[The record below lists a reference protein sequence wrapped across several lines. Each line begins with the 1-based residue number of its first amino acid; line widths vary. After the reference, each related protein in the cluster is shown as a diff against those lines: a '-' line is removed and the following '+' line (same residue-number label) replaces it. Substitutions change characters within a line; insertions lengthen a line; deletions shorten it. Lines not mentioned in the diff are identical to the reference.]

1 MTGQNSRND
10 ALAIFQAGVRAA
22 DPVRAMRAHW
32 DIDATRYR
40 NIYVMGAGKAAAVM
54 AAEAERKLGRRITAG
69 AVNTKY
75 GHTTKPLRAIEV
87 RECGHPIPDEAGMR
101 GAERIAEIAR
111 FAQEGDLVLCLL
123 SGGASAL
130 MPLPVEGLSL
140 EEKGD
145 ITRQLLAR
153 GADIHQMNTVRKHL
167 SRIKGGQLAAMALPA
182 DVITLILSDVIGDNL
197 EVIGSGP
204 TAADPT
210 TVESARELLNR
221 FGVTGRAAELLRETP
236 KDTKARNV
244 VIGSNRLALDAASKQ
259 ARKLGYRTLLL
270 SSSIQGE
277 TRDAAQVLTSILR
290 EVREHSHPVKPPVC
304 LLSGGETTVTLQGS
318 GKGGRNQEFA
328 LAAALAISGLPG
340 VTVLS
345 CGTDG
350 TDGPTD
356 AAGGIVNGATANS
369 QALAA
374 LDNNDSYPYLKARD
388 ALVMTGPTGTNVM
401 DMQVM
406 LIA

>member
-145 ITRQLLAR
+145 ITRQLLAG

-244 VIGSNRLALDAASKQ
+244 VIGSNRLALDAAGKQ

-277 TRDAAQVLTSILR
+277 TREAAQVLASILR
-290 EVREHSHPVKPPVC
+290 EVREHAHPVKPPVC
-304 LLSGGETTVTLQGS
+304 LLSGGETTVTLRGS

-356 AAGGIVNGATANS
+356 AAGGIVNGATADS
-369 QALAA
+369 QARAA

>member
-1 MTGQNSRND
+1 MTGQNCRND

-40 NIYVMGAGKAAAVM
+40 NIYVVGAGKAAAVM

-111 FAQEGDLVLCLL
+111 AAQEGDLVLCLL

-167 SRIKGGQLAAMALPA
+167 SRIKGGQLAAMAYPA

-236 KDTKARNV
+236 KYTKARNV

-277 TRDAAQVLTSILR
+277 TREAAQVLASILR

-304 LLSGGETTVTLQGS
+304 LLSGGETTVTLRGS

-356 AAGGIVNGATANS
+356 AAGGIVNGATADS
-369 QALAA
+369 QARAA
-374 LDNNDSYPYLKARD
+374 LDNNDSYPYLKARN
-388 ALVMTGPTGTNVM
+388 ALVITGPTGTNVM

>member
-1 MTGQNSRND
+1 MTDNKSRND
-10 ALAIFQAGVRAA
+10 ALAIFLAGVRAA
-22 DPVRAMRAHW
+22 DPVRAMRTHW
-32 DIDATRYR
+32 NIDATRYR
-40 NIYVMGAGKAAAVM
+40 NIYVVGAGKAAAVM

-75 GHTTKPLRAIEV
+75 GHTTKPLRTIEV
-87 RECGHPIPDEAGMR
+87 RECGHPIPDEDGMR

-111 FAQEGDLVLCLL
+111 AAQEGDLVLCLL

-130 MPLPVEGLSL
+130 MPLPVEGLLL

-167 SRIKGGQLAAMALPA
+167 SRIKGGQLAAMAHPA
-182 DVITLILSDVIGDNL
+182 EVITLILSDVIGDNL

-221 FGVTGRAAELLRETP
+221 FGVTGHAAELLRETP
-236 KDTKARNV
+236 KTTEALNV
-244 VIGSNRLALDAASKQ
+244 VIGSNRLALDAANKQ

-277 TRDAAQVLTSILR
+277 TREAAQVLASILR
-290 EVREHSHPVKPPVC
+290 EVQEHGHPVKPPAC
-304 LLSGGETTVTLQGS
+304 LLSGGETTVTLRGS

-345 CGTDG
+345 GGTDG

-356 AAGGIVNGATANS
+356 AAGGTVNGSTAD
-369 QALAA
+369 QDAQAA
-374 LDNNDSYPYLKARD
+374 LDNNDSYSYLKARD